1 MKKGSWKE
9 MKLDNLRFF
18 YGKLAAA
25 WEGEDDDRGLFSNTY
40 KMIIAAIESLPE
52 NPDNY
57 VRCAMNH
64 AISADTKTMNSIAA
78 RFTGR

>member
-1 MKKGSWKE
+1 MKKISWKE
-9 MKLDNLRFF
+9 HKLSNLRFF

-25 WEGEDDDRGLFSNTY
+25 WEHEEDDRVLFSNTY
-40 KMIIAAIESLPE
+40 KMIVAAVESLPE

-64 AISADTKTMNSIAA
+64 AISADMKTMDDIAA
-78 RFTGR
+78 RFAGC